1 MIKNKK
7 KVLTDC
13 LIDNDDYFY
22 RDNEMARNNLDN
34 INHQI
39 DETFKKEKKQN
50 SFFFLFFI

>member
-34 INHQI
+34 INHQV
-39 DETFKKEKKQN
+39 DETFKKEKKEKTK
-50 SFFFLFFI
+50 

>member
-7 KVLTDC
+7 KALTDC

-39 DETFKKEKKQN
+39 DETFKKEKKEKTK
-50 SFFFLFFI
+50 